1 MASAG
6 GIKGLEPET
15 KVPAF
20 VLYILAG
27 EETGPGKLYQVNEHG
42 NVLGVVSLPH
52 TGTGVDLHRSHGLVI
67 AIPRDGGKI
76 MRVDDTGKLSTL
88 LARDK
93 TLVHPIDVAVGGDS
107 DTVLVADNIADVMAT
122 TTSGGTRPKVYQ
134 RLEGQKWTAQEMSI
148 AVTKDKHVILG
159 TDGDKGIYRTSGQ
172 DGSTAGDP
180 LLPGPGGV
188 AADPKSLRW
197 AATQDSDQIY
207 VFEGPELEKKLR
219 LPPKKSH
226 YHNGLLSFSPA
237 GSVCVAVRDSDKASG
252 EVWLLM
258 YDIEKDKI
266 RSLFPWKHEQM
277 TDFVVGPRMI
287 WEHNSPN
294 TYKSTY

>member
-1 MASAG
+1 MAAGG
-6 GIKGLEPET
+6 GIKGFAPEPNT
-15 KVPAF
+15 PTF
-20 VLYILAG
+20 VLYVLAG

-42 NVLGVVSLPH
+42 NVLGVVNLPN
-52 TGTGVDLHRSHGLVI
+52 TATGVDLHRSHGLVM
-67 AIPRDGGKI
+67 AIPREGGKI

-88 LARDK
+88 VDKDK
-93 TLVHPIDVAVGGDS
+93 TLVHPIDVAMGGDS
-107 DTVLVADNIADVMAT
+107 DTVLVADNIADMMAT
-122 TTSGGTRPKVYQ
+122 TTSGGAQPKVYR

-159 TDGDKGIYRTSGQ
+159 TDGNKGIFRMSGQ
-172 DGSTAGDP
+172 DTSTAGEP

-197 AATQDSDQIY
+197 AATQGSNQIY

-226 YHNGLLSFSPA
+226 YRNGLLSFSPA
-237 GSVCVAVRDSDKASG
+237 GTVCVAVRDSDTATG

-258 YDIEKDKI
+258 YDIEKDEI
-266 RSLFPWKHEQM
+266 RSLFPWKRERM

-287 WEHNSPN
+287 WERNSPN
-294 TYKSTY
+294 TYKSLY